1 VFYQIDLTANKDP
14 LFFDHQSGQEISSI
28 RLAADIERFL
38 DKLGEPE
45 KSLCFIFCDQSY
57 STALAYLSLL
67 NSKHAAFLGD
77 SAHSIELKKRLV
89 DAYEPRWIWSS
100 NALEGMGDYLLMDH
114 FVDYLYVRKKNVIY
128 PIHQDLKL
136 LLSSS
141 GTTGSPKM
149 IRLSAKNLQANA
161 SSIADYLKLKKSDK
175 AITSLPLHYSFGL
188 SVLNSFLEVKAKVIL
203 TNDSLVSRGFWE
215 VFKKQEVNFLAGV
228 PFSFDIL
235 SQLRFG
241 RMELPSL
248 SYLVQA
254 GGRLSQDKIQVFAKE
269 AKDKNADFYV
279 MYGQTE
285 ATARISYVPPERLEE
300 KSSSIGIAIP
310 GGTLHL
316 KLDSEDSQEG
326 ELVYEGP
333 NVMLGYA
340 DSFVDLALGD
350 EMHGLLHTGDLA
362 KKDKEGYFYLTG
374 RLKRFLKLFGL
385 RFNLD
390 EAEVFLNRELCSP
403 TICFG
408 DDDCLQIRV
417 ESDDESIPKKAIE
430 LINNTYHL
438 HHSKVRVELIQKI
451 PRNSSGK
458 IQYSELA

>member
-1 VFYQIDLTANKDP
+1 MFYQIDRSAQEP
-14 LFFDHQSGQEISSI
+14 IFFDHQSGQEINSI
-28 RLAADIERFL
+28 RLAGDIDRFL
-38 DKLGEPE
+38 NKLGESE

-57 STALAYLSLL
+57 STALTYLSLL

-77 SAHSIELKKRLV
+77 STQTIELKKRLV

-100 NALEGMGDYLLMDH
+100 NALEEMDDYLLMDH
-114 FVDYLYVRKKNVIY
+114 FVDYLYVRKQNVIY

-161 SSIADYLKLKKSDK
+161 SSIADYLKLKESDK

-188 SVLNSFLEVKAKVIL
+188 SVLNSFLEVNAKVIL

-215 VFKKQEVNFLAGV
+215 TFKEQEVNFLAGV

-248 SYLVQA
+248 TYLVQA
-254 GGRLSQDKIQVFAKE
+254 GGRLAPDKIQVYAKE

-300 KSSSIGIAIP
+300 KCGSIGIAIP
-310 GGTLHL
+310 GGALHL
-316 KLDSEDSQEG
+316 KLDSEESQEG
-326 ELVYEGP
+326 ELVYEGS

-340 DSFVDLALGD
+340 DSFSDLALGD
-350 EMHGLLHTGDLA
+350 QMNGLLHTGDLA
-362 KKDKEGYFYLTG
+362 KKDKDGYFYLTG

-417 ESDDESIPKKAIE
+417 ESDDESIPEKAVE
-430 LINNTYHL
+430 LINKTYHL
-438 HHSKVRVELIQKI
+438 HHSKVKAELIRKI
-451 PRNSSGK
+451 PRNGSGK

>member
-1 VFYQIDLTANKDP
+1 MFYQIDRSAQEP
-14 LFFDHQSGQEISSI
+14 LFFDHQSAQEINSI
-28 RLAADIERFL
+28 KLAGDIDRFL
-38 DKLGEPE
+38 NKLGESE

-57 STALAYLSLL
+57 STVLAYLSLL
-67 NSKHAAFLGD
+67 NSKHVAFLGD
-77 SAHSIELKKRLV
+77 STQTIELKKRLV
-89 DAYEPRWIWSS
+89 DTYEPRWIWSC
-100 NALEGMGDYLLMDH
+100 NALEEMDDYLLMDH
-114 FVDYLYVRKKNVIY
+114 FVDYLYVRKQNVNY

-149 IRLSAKNLQANA
+149 IRLSTKNLQANA
-161 SSIADYLKLKKSDK
+161 SSIADYLKLKESDK

-203 TNDSLVSRGFWE
+203 TNDSLVSQGFWE
-215 VFKKQEVNFLAGV
+215 AFKEQEVNFLAGV

-248 SYLVQA
+248 AYLVQA
-254 GGRLSQDKIQVFAKE
+254 GGRLAPDKIKVYAKE

-285 ATARISYVPPERLEE
+285 ATARISYVPPEHLEE
-300 KSSSIGIAIP
+300 KCGSIGIAIP
-310 GGTLHL
+310 GGVLHL
-316 KLDSEDSQEG
+316 KLDSEESQEG
-326 ELVYEGP
+326 ELIYEGS

-340 DSFVDLALGD
+340 DSFSDLALGD
-350 EMHGLLHTGDLA
+350 QMHGLLHTGDLA
-362 KKDKEGYFYLTG
+362 IKDKDGYFYLTG

-390 EAEVFLNRELCSP
+390 EAEVFLNKELHSP

-417 ESDDESIPKKAIE
+417 ESDDESIPEKVVE
-430 LINNTYHL
+430 LINKTYHL
-438 HHSKVRVELIQKI
+438 HHSKIKVELIRKI
-451 PRNSSGK
+451 PRNGSGK
-458 IQYSELA
+458 IQYSEFT